1 MSKISIEGGN
11 LEALLERVIQM
22 NMIIIEEMQEQRKH
36 IHDQKAIIASRL
48 SLPSSTIVPTRAAK
62 SKFKKP
68 GVDQGILT

>member
-1 MSKISIEGGN
+1 
-11 LEALLERVIQM
+11 
-22 NMIIIEEMQEQRKH
+22 MIIIEEMQEQRKH